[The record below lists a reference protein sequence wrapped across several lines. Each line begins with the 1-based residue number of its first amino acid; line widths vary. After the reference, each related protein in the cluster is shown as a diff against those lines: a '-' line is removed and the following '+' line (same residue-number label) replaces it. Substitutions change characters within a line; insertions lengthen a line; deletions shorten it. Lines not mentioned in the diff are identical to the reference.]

1 MAQGRGSPSG
11 GCGLGRP
18 KVDVDLDDVEFLR
31 SLKLTWTMV
40 ADVLGVSK
48 STIFR
53 RMTEEGRV
61 VSTYSSIDDGS
72 LDSIVQSVKVD
83 HPNDGEVMMAGH
95 LARIGLRVTRARL
108 RASIHRVDPR
118 GVVDRGR
125 RAISRRVYS
134 VPHANY
140 VWHIDSHHKLIRWR
154 LVIHGAIDGY
164 SRKILYLKCA
174 NNNKASTVVTYFSHA
189 VSLFGLPNKVRSDKG
204 GENVDVWRFMLHY
217 KDMEPSCVIT
227 GSSTHNER
235 IERLWSDVFR
245 CVGQIFYSLLYNLES
260 DGVLN
265 PLNDTDLFCVHFA
278 ILPEINRCLNEFVE
292 SWNQHC
298 LSSEHNMTPEAL
310 FTLGLLDRQCTEP
323 NSTGFATEDDLS
335 QINLSEYGMDDV
347 TVVDIPPTPESV
359 CTILHGQLSGLQGH
373 VSTEFG
379 RNLYLEAIQTVGRH
393 IQDGCD
399 DCFW

>member
-1 MAQGRGSPSG
+1 M
-11 GCGLGRP
+11 
-18 KVDVDLDDVEFLR
+18 
-31 SLKLTWTMV
+31 
-40 ADVLGVSK
+40 
-48 STIFR
+48 
-53 RMTEEGRV
+53 
-61 VSTYSSIDDGS
+61 
-72 LDSIVQSVKVD
+72 
-83 HPNDGEVMMAGH
+83 
-95 LARIGLRVTRARL
+95 
-108 RASIHRVDPR
+108 DPR

-235 IERLWSDVFR
+235 IERLWRDVFR

-265 PLNDTDLFCVHFA
+265 PLNDTDLFCAHFA

-298 LSSEHNMTPEAL
+298 LSSERNMTPEAL

-323 NSTGFATEDDLS
+323 NSTGFATEEDLS

-347 TVVDIPPTPESV
+347 TVIDIPPTPESV
-359 CTILHGQLSGLQGH
+359 CTLLHSQLSRLQGN
-373 VSTEFG
+373 VSSEFG
-379 RNLYLEAIQTVGRH
+379 RSVYLEAIQTVGRH

-399 DCFW
+399 DCFL